1 MSGELKEE
9 FLVVGIHK
17 EIDAAA
23 FASENGMSV
32 KQPISKRIVIATLE
46 EGDTTR
52 HPALS
57 DPIFSD
63 IPKGPALTPICNEK
77 AAVYAAGDD
86 RAIISTGLDKQEMD
100 AVMRWRAS
108 RTGLKA

>member
-1 MSGELKEE
+1 MSTDLKEE
-9 FLVVGIHK
+9 FLVVGLHK
-17 EIDAAA
+17 DIDAAA
-23 FASENGMSV
+23 FATENGMSV

-57 DPIFSD
+57 DPIFND
-63 IPKGPALTPICNEK
+63 LPQLPALTPICNEK
-77 AAVYAAGDD
+77 AAVFSAGDD
-86 RAIISTGLDKQEMD
+86 RAIITTGLDSQEMA